1 MSLTFHRIMCEVN
14 HTQTPMGQ
22 ISVTI
27 SDETEKLLEDL
38 AKATGLT
45 KSSLASE
52 IIRRGLYE
60 EASQL
65 NKVAIFRKQQKEG
78 LHDKES

>member
-1 MSLTFHRIMCEVN
+1 MSYQRNKEKYSEMA
-14 HTQTPMGQ
+14 Q

-45 KSSLASE
+45 KSSLAAE
-52 IIRRGLYE
+52 ILRRGLYD
-60 EASQL
+60 EASNQT
-65 NKVAIFRKQQKEG
+65 KVSIFRRQKPIIE
-78 LHDKES
+78 

>member
-1 MSLTFHRIMCEVN
+1 
-14 HTQTPMGQ
+14 MGQ

-38 AKATGLT
+38 AKVTGLT

>member
-1 MSLTFHRIMCEVN
+1 
-14 HTQTPMGQ
+14 MGQ

-27 SDETEKLLEDL
+27 SEETEKLLEDL
-38 AKATGLT
+38 ARATGLT

-60 EASQL
+60 EASNL
-65 NKVAIFRKQQKEG
+65 NKVAIFRKQQRDG
-78 LHDKES
+78 LYNQGD

>member
-1 MSLTFHRIMCEVN
+1 
-14 HTQTPMGQ
+14 MGYQRNPQKCGEMAQ

-45 KSSLASE
+45 KSSLAAE
-52 IIRRGLYE
+52 ILRRGLYE
-60 EASQL
+60 EASNQT
-65 NKVAIFRKQQKEG
+65 KVSIFRRQKPIDEQT
-78 LHDKES
+78 

>member
-1 MSLTFHRIMCEVN
+1 
-14 HTQTPMGQ
+14 MGYQVIKQNCGEMAQ

-45 KSSLASE
+45 KSSLAAE
-52 IIRRGLYE
+52 ILRRGLYD
-60 EASQL
+60 EASNQT
-65 NKVAIFRKQQKEG
+65 KVAIFRKQREVNP
-78 LHDKES
+78 

>member
-1 MSLTFHRIMCEVN
+1 MCGKPY
-14 HTQTPMGQ
+14 TDTMGQ

-65 NKVAIFRKQQKEG
+65 NKVAIFRKQHKEG
-78 LHDKES
+78 LHDKEQ